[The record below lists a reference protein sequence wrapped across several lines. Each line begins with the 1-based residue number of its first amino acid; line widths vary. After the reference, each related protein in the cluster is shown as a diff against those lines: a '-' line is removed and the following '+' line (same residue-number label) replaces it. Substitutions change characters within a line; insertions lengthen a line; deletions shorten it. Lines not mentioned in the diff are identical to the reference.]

1 MGGHVVEVT
10 SEQRAVRRRVAR
22 RKARK
27 QGGVLARKQL
37 ARLGWTRW
45 QIRAEL
51 GGGRWSAHGRQ
62 TVATHTGALSEV
74 PLLLALC
81 VQQRLVPADQLGTE
95 FTTVRRHP
103 RRRFLQRVL
112 TDLAQGAHSVGELEF
127 ARLCRDAGLPEPD
140 RQVPRRGPH
149 GTFYLDTEWSQYGV
163 VVEIEGIHHLWA
175 DQAMADASRQ
185 NEITLQNSK
194 VLRIPVVGLRLSPDH
209 YLDQLRRLLHTA
221 GWSG

>member
-1 MGGHVVEVT
+1 V
-10 SEQRAVRRRVAR
+10 RPAVA
-22 RKARK
+22 A
-27 QGGVLARKQL
+27 
-37 ARLGWTRW
+37 
-45 QIRAEL
+45 IR
-51 GGGRWSAHGRQ
+51 
-62 TVATHTGALSEV
+62 GALWAKSNQQAALV
-74 PLLLALC
+74 LALC
-81 VQQRLVPADQLGTE
+81 VQQRLVPADQLATE

-112 TDLAQGAHSVGELEF
+112 TDLTQGAHSVGELEF

-149 GTFYLDTEWSQYGV
+149 GTFYLDTEWSRYGV
-163 VVEIEGIHHLWA
+163 VVEIEGVHHLWA
-175 DQAMADASRQ
+175 EHAIADASRQ

-209 YLDQLRRLLHTA
+209 YLDQLRRLLRTA